1 MEISLQEL
9 AAALEKTDV
18 LQGYADTRDGRII
31 LMGEDESDART
42 EAASREEERMERL
55 LSIEEDWQRYVPLPD
70 IYDAEIRSIMQTFA
84 EKAPPL
90 RKPCAALLPG
100 CAFDVRC
107 RAFLWRRPGRRI
119 FRRVFSRLRGIGAR
133 RMRSPTANE
142 FVKNFLKGE
151 KTH

>member
-70 IYDAEIRSIMQTFA
+70 IYNAEIRSIMQTFA
-84 EKAPPL
+84 EKAPQEA
-90 RKPCAALLPG
+90 RAALEETLRG
-100 CAFDVRC
+100 TSARL
-107 RAFLWRRPGRRI
+107 R
-119 FRRVFSRLRGIGAR
+119 FRRAVQRLSLAAAWQAHLSSSLFALAR
-133 RMRSPTANE
+133 DWCEENAIAYRE
-142 FVKNFLKGE
+142 
-151 KTH
+151 

>member
-31 LMGEDESDART
+31 LMGEDESD
-42 EAASREEERMERL
+42 AASREEERMERL

-84 EKAPPL
+84 EKAPQEA
-90 RKPCAALLPG
+90 RAALEESLRG
-100 CAFDVRC
+100 AS
-107 RAFLWRRPGRRI
+107 A
-119 FRRVFSRLRGIGAR
+119 RLRFRHTVQSLSLAAAWQAHLSSSLLALAR
-133 RMRSPTANE
+133 DWCEENAIAYRE
-142 FVKNFLKGE
+142 
-151 KTH
+151 

>member
-1 MEISLQEL
+1 MLEISLQEL

-70 IYDAEIRSIMQTFA
+70 IYNAEIRSIMQTFA
-84 EKAPPL
+84 EKAPQEA
-90 RKPCAALLPG
+90 RAALEETLRG
-100 CAFDVRC
+100 ASARL
-107 RAFLWRRPGRRI
+107 R
-119 FRRVFSRLRGIGAR
+119 FRRAVQRLSLAAAWQAHLSSSLFAFAR
-133 RMRSPTANE
+133 DWCEENAIAYRE
-142 FVKNFLKGE
+142 
-151 KTH
+151 

>member
-31 LMGEDESDART
+31 LMGEDESDARA

-70 IYDAEIRSIMQTFA
+70 IYDAEIRSIMQTFV
-84 EKAPPL
+84 EKAPEKA
-90 RKPCAALLPG
+90 RVALEETLHG
-100 CAFDVRC
+100 AS
-107 RAFLWRRPGRRI
+107 
-119 FRRVFSRLRGIGAR
+119 SRLRFRRAVQELSLGAAWR
-133 RMRSPTANE
+133 AHLSSRLLALARDWCEENAIAYCE
-142 FVKNFLKGE
+142 
-151 KTH
+151 

>member
-70 IYDAEIRSIMQTFA
+70 IYNAEIRSIMQTFA
-84 EKAPPL
+84 EKAPQEA
-90 RKPCAALLPG
+90 RAALEETLRG
-100 CAFDVRC
+100 TSARL
-107 RAFLWRRPGRRI
+107 R
-119 FRRVFSRLRGIGAR
+119 FRRAVQSLSLATAWQAHLSSRLLALAR
-133 RMRSPTANE
+133 DWCEENAIAYRE
-142 FVKNFLKGE
+142 
-151 KTH
+151 

>member
-31 LMGEDESDART
+31 LMGEDESDARN

-55 LSIEEDWQRYVPLPD
+55 LSIEENWQRYVQ
-70 IYDAEIRSIMQTFA
+70 SFA
-84 EKAPPL
+84 PSCRLLQKRRRRRRVLPL

-107 RAFLWRRPGRRI
+107 SAFPWRRPGRRI
-119 FRRVFSRLRGIGAR
+119 FRRVFSRWRGIGAR
-133 RMRSPTANE
+133 RMRSPSANE
-142 FVKNFLKGE
+142 SVKNFLKGE

>member
-55 LSIEEDWQRYVPLPD
+55 LSIEDWQRYVPLPD
-70 IYDAEIRSIMQTFA
+70 IYNAEIRSIMQTFA
-84 EKAPPL
+84 EKAPQEA
-90 RKPCAALLPG
+90 RAALEETLRG
-100 CAFDVRC
+100 TSARL
-107 RAFLWRRPGRRI
+107 R
-119 FRRVFSRLRGIGAR
+119 FRRAVQSLSLATAWQAHLSSSLLALAR
-133 RMRSPTANE
+133 DWCEENAIAYRE
-142 FVKNFLKGE
+142 
-151 KTH
+151 

>member
-1 MEISLQEL
+1 MLEISLQEL

-70 IYDAEIRSIMQTFA
+70 LYDAEIRSIMQAFA
-84 EKAPPL
+84 EKAPQ
-90 RKPCAALLPG
+90 KAHAALGEALSG
-100 CAFDVRC
+100 ASARL
-107 RAFLWRRPGRRI
+107 R
-119 FRRVFSRLRGIGAR
+119 FRRTVQRLSLEAAWQAHLSASLLMLAR
-133 RMRSPTANE
+133 DWCEENAIAYRE
-142 FVKNFLKGE
+142 
-151 KTH
+151 

>member
-70 IYDAEIRSIMQTFA
+70 IYNADFC
-84 EKAPPL
+84 
-90 RKPCAALLPG
+90 RKGAAG
-100 CAFDVRC
+100 
-107 RAFLWRRPGRRI
+107 
-119 FRRVFSRLRGIGAR
+119 GACC
-133 RMRSPTANE
+133 P
-142 FVKNFLKGE
+142 
-151 KTH
+151 

>member
-1 MEISLQEL
+1 MLEISLQEL

-84 EKAPPL
+84 EKVPQEARVALKETL
-90 RKPCAALLPG
+90 RGASARL
-100 CAFDVRC
+100 R
-107 RAFLWRRPGRRI
+107 
-119 FRRVFSRLRGIGAR
+119 FRRAVQSLSLAAAWQAHLSSSLLALAR
-133 RMRSPTANE
+133 DWCEENAIAYRE
-142 FVKNFLKGE
+142 
-151 KTH
+151 

>member
-1 MEISLQEL
+1 MLEISLQEL

-84 EKAPPL
+84 EKASQEA
-90 RKPCAALLPG
+90 RAALEETLRG
-100 CAFDVRC
+100 ASARL
-107 RAFLWRRPGRRI
+107 R
-119 FRRVFSRLRGIGAR
+119 FRRGGGLAGASFVESSRAC
-133 RMRSPTANE
+133 A
-142 FVKNFLKGE
+142 
-151 KTH
+151 

>member
-70 IYDAEIRSIMQTFA
+70 IYNAEIRSIMQTFA
-84 EKAPPL
+84 EKAPQEA
-90 RKPCAALLPG
+90 RAALEETLRG
-100 CAFDVRC
+100 ASARL
-107 RAFLWRRPGRRI
+107 R
-119 FRRVFSRLRGIGAR
+119 FRRAVQRLSLAAAWQAHLSSSLFALAR
-133 RMRSPTANE
+133 DWCEENAIAYRE
-142 FVKNFLKGE
+142 
-151 KTH
+151 